1 MIRVLIIG
9 EGSYI
14 GTRLS
19 EWLSRE
25 PGRFETRA
33 LDVKG
38 GVDVRAFSGMD
49 AVVHVAG
56 IAHRKAAPDDGP
68 LYHRVNCE
76 LALECAREAQRAG
89 VRQFVFFSSM
99 SVYGMVTG
107 RIDAQTRP
115 APNTCYG
122 QSKWDAEQGLAA
134 LAGEDFH
141 VAVLRP
147 PMVYGPGCRGNYPR
161 LSRMVRR
168 LPVFPKVNS
177 QRSMIYIGTL
187 CRFLQQLIVSG
198 AGGLYFPQNAEYVNI
213 TQLAREVS
221 RCHGKRLLCVPG
233 FGWLLEGLGRRV
245 PLFGKVFGTLVY
257 DQALSTAF
265 ADDGALSFAETIR
278 LTEVGE

>member
-1 MIRVLIIG
+1 MIRVLITG
-9 EGSYI
+9 QGSYI
-14 GTRLS
+14 GTQLS
-19 EWLSRE
+19 AWLSRE
-25 PGRFETRA
+25 PGRFETRT

-38 GVDVRAFSGMD
+38 GVDSQAFVGMD

-56 IAHRKAAPDDGP
+56 IAHRRAAPEDAP
-68 LYHRVNCE
+68 LYHQVNCE
-76 LALECAREAQRAG
+76 RALECARTAKAAG

-99 SVYGMVTG
+99 SVYGKVTG

-134 LAGEDFH
+134 LAGENFQ

-161 LSRMVRR
+161 LSGMVRR
-168 LPVFPKVNS
+168 LPFFPKVNS
-177 QRSMIYIGTL
+177 QRSMLYIGTL
-187 CRFLQQLIVSG
+187 CRFLQQLIESG

-213 TQLAREVS
+213 TRLACEVS
-221 RCHGKRLLCVPG
+221 RCHGKRLRCVPG

-245 PLFGKVFGTLVY
+245 TLFGKVFGTLVY
-257 DQALSTAF
+257 DQAMSTAF